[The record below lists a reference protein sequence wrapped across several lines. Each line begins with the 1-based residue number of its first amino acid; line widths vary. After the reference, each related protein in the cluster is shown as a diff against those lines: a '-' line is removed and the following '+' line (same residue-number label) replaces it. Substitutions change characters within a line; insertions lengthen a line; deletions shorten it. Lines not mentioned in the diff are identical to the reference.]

1 MMLLIKRLARYL
13 QYMDRSKRYVS
24 TLQFIL
30 IVLMYLDMRIDFS
43 NWLFY
48 FLMCAIVL
56 SMLIIGF
63 IDKRLKIYEEEQRY
77 ISENNPV
84 IQEIKELIKKG
95 GN

>member
-1 MMLLIKRLARYL
+1 MLLIKRLARYL